1 MSIVTMLSGRARLR
15 AVAVM
20 ALVVALP
27 TVTSA
32 PGADHEVQRVVDPHV
47 VQHVLGPSMEIARGY
62 KSPARE
68 LRHTSY
74 PGSYKGCFS
83 CTLAGTSYGSG
94 SSFRSSSYGEEGGY
108 GAIVPAGGHTTTSS
122 RQEVR
127 SEQQFVNGQPVY
139 QLQHERRFKDGRL
152 IHDQKVEKDEHDLGF
167 HVGTGSDYPGSRLST
182 RGGSRSSS
190 YNQVRGG
197 YHTPHGYDDSFDD
210 SYVQGPGTNLGSAYV
225 SEDAHD
231 DDFASDFQSNMALLH
246 QNLQRQMTYRTHQ
259 PVYGG
264 SHRSEVHSETRYVN
278 GQPVYE
284 KHSERKYKD
293 GQLVH
298 NRTEEKGPEDLGTED
313 IVNQYQSNVAPVGG
327 YYEDYRQSS
336 STHRDNQDTYPR
348 YTPGFSS
355 YSQYSQHSSSIPA
368 HLPVSTTQFTH
379 ESRDSSIIRPS
390 TGLSPSQVQ
399 QSRDSVSAYPSYRPV
414 PGRSSTQ
421 YTDQSLE
428 SGSSSYSSN
437 RPAPGRSS
445 TQYAEQSFDSSSYP
459 SNRPALGSST
469 QYDDHSRESLSH
481 RPTSPSSSYPSHTY
495 ITPRPASGS
504 SLTQYTEETK
514 ETSASSSIHRPN
526 AGRSNPPYSPSSGSY
541 STYESSSHAGV
552 PQTRPTNIHRASGA
566 AEVTQQTRPIN
577 SDRSSSTA
585 EVTQHTRPISS
596 NRGSVAAEVT
606 QHTRPTSNN
615 RGSVVAEVTHSTQA
629 QQNIRTLQPHQ
640 PVTQISQEN
649 FEISQRESSSGYRHH
664 VPSRPAGGYSDN
676 HLESSQDHYSEYN
689 VRRPEVTRTSGG
701 ARTTILDLP
710 SSASQTSPTSGR
722 HHDTRVDDVY
732 SPHGS
737 QPQVGIPG
745 ALIGPVVDD
754 NDEDEDDDN
763 KERYDISPHEDN
775 YGPEIPSVD
784 NEQESFYIP
793 TLASVDNEAESSD
806 TSQEDDES
814 SHTLDKLPSLHP
826 SRGDNRLPNL
836 HPTRLHPTRVDES
849 SSLHRTRVDGSSNIH
864 QRGPY
869 SSVHSSSY
877 YNSTHTRQGTLID
890 QAVPVVSNTHLDF
903 SGASTADE
911 RRNVYPSVVGSTSYK
926 YNESRSHSTVV
937 GGLYPSQP
945 LPGSQS
951 TSSSSSDTSSTSCT
965 EAMGCFVIESPQ
977 LGSRRT
983 DIRKTKKYIN
993 GRLVGVTHHERQY
1006 ENGKLIHENTKEH
1019 GSDELE
1025 GMDLSSY
1032 GDDQLQLMHGSYHPG
1047 SYSQRHEV
1055 RQEKKFVNGQQVYD
1069 LHHERRFEDDRLV
1082 HENRTEKDEDDFGVG
1097 RLSVGHLGVLSHQD
1111 SEVDNGARHE
1121 VTQSQHLQQHVT
1133 SGRVAEG
1140 GVGRSSLTHQVSE
1153 TGRVSVVPQ
1162 YTSHRYEQRSQ
1173 HEFVDGKPVYDLHHE
1188 RRFLNGSLLYENRTE
1203 LNEEDLSGAVHYDAL
1218 HNILAGNTL
1227 NTPSETSYTRN
1238 TESPRVESYGSYSES
1253 LESSH
1258 RGGSE
1263 ASPSSSA
1270 RGILKTYGG
1279 SGTIRGSTSA
1289 STSSSTGRIGATT
1302 TILDTSRPLL
1312 TGSDSVRSGSSAQER
1327 SSHESFGS
1335 ESHSA
1340 STGGTRRTGCLSCIL
1355 LAGSGYSSQDS
1366 SRRSSLGYSG
1376 AGSEVG
1382 RGYSQRKEMS
1392 MEEHYEDGQLVH
1404 GRQDSRRFKDGQLVQ
1419 ENRRQYSESPSQASY
1434 PAALETATTSYASPA
1449 LSSPSLS
1456 GSGTGVREAGVESSL
1471 GVCDS
1476 STCQNGGT
1484 CLVGL
1489 HGPICACNFGFRG
1502 PECAELHCP
1511 KGFCRRGGSCS
1522 IEDGVHVCVCR
1533 GGFSGY
1539 RCETRTKR
1547 HTRKFALAQGGHP

>member
-849 SSLHRTRVDGSSNIH
+849 SSLHRTRVDGSSNTH

-1188 RRFLNGSLLYENRTE
+1188 RRFLNGSLVYENRTE

-1279 SGTIRGSTSA
+1279 SGTIRG
-1289 STSSSTGRIGATT
+1289 SSTGRIGATT